1 MLEKWTVYYS
11 YTAKANLAL
20 EIKTDQI
27 KDDYRELVGHTFPNS
42 ALQIEFLPDHE
53 IRKERYLN
61 HLSYTSVF
69 NYLQVRKI
77 TNKAPLFLEHVAHK
91 ILLFGIYRVSVFV
104 RLSA

>member
-27 KDDYRELVGHTFPNS
+27 KDDFRELVGHTFPNS
-42 ALQIEFLPDHE
+42 ALKIEFLPDHE

-69 NYLQVRKI
+69 NYLQVRK
-77 TNKAPLFLEHVAHK
+77 N
-91 ILLFGIYRVSVFV
+91 Y
-104 RLSA
+104 